1 MASIE
6 PKLRKALTGIS
17 GILVTPFDA
26 QDKVAPDRL
35 TPIVD
40 RAIGAGVHILVANGN
55 TGEFY
60 GLTTAE
66 AEKMV
71 HAVAEQ
77 IAGRVPLLAGVGRG
91 NPFSDVANVPAPA
104 G

>member
-1 MASIE
+1 MTSIE

-40 RAIGAGVHILVANGN
+40 RAISAGVHILVANG
-55 TGEFY
+55 T
-60 GLTTAE
+60 
-66 AEKMV
+66 
-71 HAVAEQ
+71 
-77 IAGRVPLLAGVGRG
+77 
-91 NPFSDVANVPAPA
+91 PASSM